1 MFRRILF
8 GFVIFCAL
16 SANAM
21 AASNPMVV
29 QTGPLV
35 NIFSLVNA
43 LGGGTLLDQVPGTT
57 IYLLDLPNLPVMSPM
72 LQSLLGIVF
81 IEPDKTI
88 VSPARGQLGLL
99 NVATTTAA

>member
-1 MFRRILF
+1 MFRRVLLCF
-8 GFVIFCAL
+8 MIFCAL

-21 AASNPMVV
+21 AASNPMIV

-35 NIFSLVNA
+35 NIFSLLNA

-57 IYLLDLPNLPVMSPM
+57 IYLLNLPNLPIITPL

-81 IEPDKTI
+81 MEPDKTI
-88 VSPARGQLGLL
+88 VSPARGQMGLL
-99 NVATTTAA
+99 NVADTTGA